1 MRATELAHLG
11 YFIEFWGCDETVC
24 IEYGAHRKQDHIGS
38 TPVPWQR
45 AVGSNFPTCM
55 CLLSGRPVPQPVL
68 FFTKELKLPKKVL
81 NVGSLLSSELKA
93 VYSSLGWRPRAWGI
107 GYEGRASFQ
116 KEPRPGKPGSA
127 LDGGLPPMVA
137 QEAKRSTWKA
147 K

>member
-1 MRATELAHLG
+1 M
-11 YFIEFWGCDETVC
+11 YIY
-24 IEYGAHRKQDHIGS
+24 IEYGAHRQQHHIGL

-45 AVGSNFPTCM
+45 AVRSNFPTCM
-55 CLLSGRPVPQPVL
+55 CLLSGRPGPRPVL

-116 KEPRPGKPGSA
+116 QEPRPGISLSWKPGSA
-127 LDGGLPPMVA
+127 LDFGPPPMVA